1 MKKLFFTGLITLLP
15 FALTVLIAVFVINL
29 FTDPFQGSVERIL
42 DYYGLLESPFLFL
55 SGTDVLHISSKILVI
70 ATLLGTIV
78 LIGFFGHMVIA
89 KTLFRFS
96 GYIIQRIP
104 FVNKLYNST
113 QEVVKTLFNSKG
125 SSFSQAALVPFPHA
139 GAYSM
144 ALISERQTPEN
155 HTENVSVFI
164 PGTPNPTAGY
174 MLTYRYEEIIFL
186 EMKVEDA
193 LKFIISCGIKNPDF
207 K

>member
-1 MKKLFFTGLITLLP
+1 MRKLFFTGLITLLP
-15 FALTVLIAVFVINL
+15 FALTVFIAAFVINL
-29 FTDPFQGSVERIL
+29 FTDPFQGSVESVL
-42 DYYGLLESPFLFL
+42 DYYDLLDSPFLFL

-78 LIGFFGHMVIA
+78 LMGFFAHMVIA

-96 GYIIQRIP
+96 ARVIQRIP
-104 FVNKLYNST
+104 FVNKLYRSA
-113 QEVVKTLFNSKG
+113 QEVVTTLFSSKG

-144 ALISERQTPEN
+144 ALISEKQTPEN
-155 HTENVSVFI
+155 HTENVSVFV
-164 PGTPNPTAGY
+164 PGTPNPTAGF
-174 MLTYRYEEIIFL
+174 MLSYRYEEIVFL
-186 EMKVEDA
+186 EISVEDA
-193 LKFIISCGIKNPDF
+193 LKFIISCGIKNPDL